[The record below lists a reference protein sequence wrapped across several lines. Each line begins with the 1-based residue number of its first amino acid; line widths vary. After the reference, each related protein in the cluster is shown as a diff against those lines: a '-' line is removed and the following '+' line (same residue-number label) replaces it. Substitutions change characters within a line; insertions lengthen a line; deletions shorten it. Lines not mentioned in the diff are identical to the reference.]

1 MGKELESKVTQTAVK
16 KEPEI
21 FGQLRNLE
29 ADFGQA
35 LPKGLEAQQLI
46 RDAITAIRLNTDLLR
61 CSPPSIFGALM
72 TAAQLGLRPNV
83 LGQCY
88 VIPYGTKAQFIVGY
102 QGLVELAHR
111 SGRVLSIVARTV
123 YENDYFE
130 LEYNVDKDVMV
141 HKPTLD
147 GDPGKPRF
155 YYARATLTDGGYQMT
170 NPMTHTQ
177 MEAFRRKY
185 SKAKSSPWD
194 TEFEAMAHKTV
205 IRQLI
210 KLLPKSIEL
219 GVAVAADDSL
229 RLHKPGQTVAPLSDV
244 PNEVTYVDSETVDA
258 EPAAQADRQT
268 AGDYTERRQ
277 DALLLRDK
285 IFACDAANILAG
297 LVAGG
302 ERARLLDIEVPNEH
316 GDDEELRLIAERKR
330 TELVG

>member
-1 MGKELESKVTQTAVK
+1 MGKDLANRLEKQVEAK

-21 FGQLRNLE
+21 FGELRRME
-29 ADFGQA
+29 KEFAA
-35 LPKGLEAQQLI
+35 AMPKGSEAAQLI
-46 RDAITAIRLNTDLLR
+46 RDAMTAMRKTPKLLE
-61 CSPPSIFGALM
+61 CKPFTVFGALM

-88 VIPYGTKAQFIVGY
+88 VIPYGGEAQFQIGY
-102 QGLVELAHR
+102 QGLIELAHR

-170 NPMTHTQ
+170 NPMTHAQ

-185 SKAKSSPWD
+185 SKASNSPWN

-205 IRQLI
+205 IKQLA
-210 KLLPKSIEL
+210 KLLPKSTEL
-219 GVAVAADDSL
+219 AVAIAADDSI
-229 RLHKPGQTVAPLSDV
+229 RLHTAGAKAAPVGDI
-244 PNEVTYVDSETVDA
+244 PTEVDYIDA
-258 EPAAQADRQT
+258 EAEDVTGSQAD
-268 AGDYTERRQ
+268 AN
-277 DALLLRDK
+277 ALRDE
-285 IFACDAANILAG
+285 ILAATNTAQVN
-297 LVAGG
+297 VAMTKG
-302 ERARLLDIEVPNEH
+302 ERQGLLDLEVINEN
-316 GDDEELRLIAERKR
+316 GDPEELRLIAGRKAAD
-330 TELVG
+330 LL